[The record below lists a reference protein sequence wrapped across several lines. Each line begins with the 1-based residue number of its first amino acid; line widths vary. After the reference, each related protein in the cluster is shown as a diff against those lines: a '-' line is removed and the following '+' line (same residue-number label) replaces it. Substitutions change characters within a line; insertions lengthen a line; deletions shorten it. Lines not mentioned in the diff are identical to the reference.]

1 MIPKIIHW
9 CWFGGN
15 PVPEDVQNY
24 VATWEKCCSDWDIIR
39 WDESNFDVTQNT
51 YCREA
56 YEQKK
61 WHLSRTMHD

>member
-24 VATWEKCCSDWDIIR
+24 GRYMEKVLPR
-39 WDESNFDVTQNT
+39 LG
-51 YCREA
+51 Y
-56 YEQKK
+56 
-61 WHLSRTMHD
+61 HPLG